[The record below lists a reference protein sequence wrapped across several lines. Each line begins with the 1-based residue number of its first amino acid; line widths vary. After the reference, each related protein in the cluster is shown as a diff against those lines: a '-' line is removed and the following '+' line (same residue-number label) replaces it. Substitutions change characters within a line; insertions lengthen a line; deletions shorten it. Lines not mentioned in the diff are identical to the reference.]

1 MVTRLDTLQYDLS
14 AALGGE
20 YNILIDPEHEK
31 HGDLLEGKGLIV
43 KRVNWKDNP
52 YLVVKYDKPK
62 LTPDTVNTSGLFRS
76 VVISLN
82 SGKIVSFSPPKSI
95 SYQQYSKVDGAW
107 DNTRAEEFVEG
118 TMVNVFHADGEWEI
132 ATRSMVGANGRFYND
147 GGKSTFRSMFLDA
160 VRLCASNGNDPEMF
174 YTKLDPTLSYSFVF
188 QHPDNQIV
196 TPKTKPE
203 LYLIRAYRIEGL
215 CVTEYLPNSPEVT
228 AITRSDD
235 SDVTVDSP
243 YTYELG
249 HLSDFNGLEAEWQT
263 MNRAHTDMGVVLV
276 NHTNNTRTKLR
287 NPTFEMVRNLRGNQ
301 PKLQFQYLS
310 LRKEGK
316 VGQYLRYFKQAS
328 EPFAQYRRQLH
339 MFTETLH
346 QNYISCFVR
355 KEKTLKE
362 YPAQFKTH
370 MYALHGMFLSSLR
383 EQGEFVNMR
392 VVIDYVN
399 ALPTPRLMYS
409 LNWHPRKNVLM
420 EKAADLELHEDKTS
434 ASAPV
439 VSAN

>member
-1 MVTRLDTLQYDLS
+1 MAARLDTLEYDLS
-14 AALGGE
+14 VVMGDN
-20 YNILIDPEHEK
+20 YSILIDPEHEK
-31 HGDLLEGKGLIV
+31 HGDLLETMGLIV

-52 YLVVKYDKPK
+52 YLVVKYDKAK
-62 LTPDTVNTSGLFRS
+62 LTPDAVNTSGLFRS

-82 SGKIVSFSPPKSI
+82 SGKIVSFSPPKSVGF
-95 SYQQYSKVDGAW
+95 QQYSKVADAW
-107 DNTRAEEFVEG
+107 ENTRAEEFIEG

-132 ATRSMVGANGRFYND
+132 ATRSMIGANGRFYND

-160 VRLCASNGNDPEMF
+160 VRLCASNGSDPETF

-203 LYLIRAYRIEGL
+203 LYLIRAYRIEDMHI
-215 CVTEYLPNSPEVT
+215 TEFLPNSPEVT
-228 AITRSDD
+228 TITRSDD
-235 SDVTVDSP
+235 SAITVDSP
-243 YTYELG
+243 YIYELE
-249 HLSDFNGLEAEWQT
+249 HLKGFDGLEADWQT
-263 MNRAHTDMGVVLV
+263 MNRTHTDIGVVLV
-276 NHTNNTRTKLR
+276 NKTNNTRTKLR

-328 EPFAQYRRQLH
+328 EPFSQYRSQLH
-339 MFTETLH
+339 TFTDTLH
-346 QNYISCFVR
+346 KNYVSCFVR

-383 EQGEFVNMR
+383 EQGEFVSMK

-420 EKAADLELHEDKTS
+420 EKAADLELHEEANS
-434 ASAPV
+434 PPIASA
-439 VSAN
+439 N

>member
-1 MVTRLDTLQYDLS
+1 MTARLDTLQYDLS
-14 AALGGE
+14 TALDGD

-31 HGDLLEGKGLIV
+31 HSDFIEKKGLIV
-43 KRVNWKDNP
+43 KHVNWKDNP
-52 YLVVKYDKPK
+52 YLVVKYDKTK
-62 LTPDTVNTSGLFRS
+62 LTPDTITNAGLFRS
-76 VVISLN
+76 VVVSLN
-82 SGKIVSFSPPKSI
+82 SGKIVSFSPPKSVG
-95 SYQQYSKVDGAW
+95 YHQYSKVADAW
-107 DNTRAEEFVEG
+107 ENTRAEEFVEG
-118 TMVNVFHADGEWEI
+118 TMVNVFHVDGEWEI
-132 ATRSMVGANGRFYND
+132 ATRSMIGANGRFYND

-160 VRLCASNGNDPEMF
+160 VRLCASNGNDPETF
-174 YTKLDPTLSYSFVF
+174 YTRLDPTLSYSFVF

-203 LYLIRAYRIEGL
+203 LYLVRAYRIEGL

-235 SDVTVDSP
+235 SNVTVDSP

-263 MNRAHTDMGVVLV
+263 MNRTHTDMGVVLV
-276 NHTNNTRTKLR
+276 NQTNNTRTKLR
-287 NPTFEMVRNLRGNQ
+287 NPSFEMVRNLRGNQ
-301 PKLQFQYLS
+301 PKLQYQYLS

-328 EPFAQYRRQLH
+328 DVFSKYRSQLH
-339 MFTETLH
+339 MFTKTLH
-346 QNYISCFVR
+346 ENYVSCFVR
-355 KEKTLKE
+355 KDKALKE

-383 EQGEFVNMR
+383 ENGDFISMK

-399 ALPTPRLMYS
+399 ELPTARLMYS
-409 LNWHPRKNVLM
+409 LNWHPRKNVIM
-420 EKAADLELHEDKTS
+420 EKQADMELSNENEKS
-434 ASAPV
+434 
-439 VSAN
+439 